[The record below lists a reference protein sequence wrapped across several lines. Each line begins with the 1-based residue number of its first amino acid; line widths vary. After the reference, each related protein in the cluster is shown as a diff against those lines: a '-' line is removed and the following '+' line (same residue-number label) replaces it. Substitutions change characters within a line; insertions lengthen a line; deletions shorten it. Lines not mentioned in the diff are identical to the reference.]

1 MRIRGIPVEDTFAE
15 AFPMRAARIIITAGR
30 PLLLDAAIAAM
41 TGYGTSVIG
50 CDAEV
55 ALEKPLKPEETP
67 DGRIGA
73 AILAFAFDRKS
84 LEKAVLNRVG
94 QTVMTCATTACFNG
108 LPLDKKNEIKIGGGL
123 RYYGDGQQI
132 SKKFGPARYWRV
144 PVMDGE
150 FLCEDR
156 FGVVTGVAGGNI
168 LMTGSDGN
176 LVLDAA
182 LAAAEAAKSV
192 PEVILPFPAGVV
204 RSGSQV
210 GSKYPKLRAS
220 TNVGWCPTLSHIPQ
234 SRLHPDERC
243 VYELVMD
250 GLTLA
255 SVKES
260 MKRAIEAASRF
271 PLGRIT
277 AGNYG
282 GKLGPHHIHL
292 RELLSEEAVRE
303 C

>member
-1 MRIRGIPVEDTFAE
+1 MRVRGIPVEDTFAE
-15 AFPMRAARIIITAGR
+15 AFPMRAARIIITAQR

-41 TGYGTSVIG
+41 TGYATSVIG

-55 ALEKPLKPEETP
+55 AFEKSLKPEETP
-67 DGRIGA
+67 DGRPGA
-73 AILAFAFDRKS
+73 AVLAFAFDRKS

-108 LPLDKKNEIKIGGGL
+108 LPVDKKSEIKIGGGL

-132 SKKFGPARYWRV
+132 AKKFGAARYWRV

-168 LMTGSDGN
+168 LMAGADSD

-182 LAAAEAAKSV
+182 LAAAQAAKSV

-220 TNVGWCPTLSHIPQ
+220 TNVAWCPTLSHLPQ
-234 SRLHPDERC
+234 SRMLQGERC

-260 MKRAIEAASRF
+260 MKRAIEAASQF
-271 PLGRIT
+271 PLTRIT

-292 RELLSEEAVRE
+292 RELLSVEARRE